1 MCRILFQPHHTAPHQ
16 SEKLQLP
23 QPWSVRLMGCGE
35 VIKHAH
41 VTRLSPVL
49 NDRKVG
55 SLTLRR
61 GLTGWLWFP
70 ALSLKGCHEQEDQTV
85 LVDSEDRESQRL
97 DSQEETCQQ
106 ERSQIQESSPWQK
119 LECSLVE
126 EAWET
131 LNWVWKATR
140 QGNCRRLEGPSD
152 AWLLQHPFTLPLLPT
167 HQAQFPLEELCDSG
181 RGKLSLV
188 YIKRTC
194 HLSTT
199 IGAWLR
205 LCMWLSC
212 ST

>member
-23 QPWSVRLMGCGE
+23 QPWSVKLMGSGE
-35 VIKHAH
+35 VSKHAH

-55 SLTLRR
+55 SFTLRR

-85 LVDSEDRESQRL
+85 LVDSEDRERAKGWIPRRRHVNKKGLKSKKVPL
-97 DSQEETCQQ
+97 
-106 ERSQIQESSPWQK
+106 QK

-152 AWLLQHPFTLPLLPT
+152 AWLLQHPFPLPLLPT
-167 HQAQFPLEELCDSG
+167 RQAQFPLEELCGSG
-181 RGKLSLV
+181 RGELSLV
-188 YIKRTC
+188 YIERTC